1 MSPACLGRGFQVGNP
16 GRADP
21 SAEKPAWLEFLS
33 PVLPIAESFNS
44 LKALFVLGWSF
55 FSHSV
60 FPDMEAQKTGV
71 ILKSGER
78 PFPVNLSST
87 ANETS
92 QKWPKTTQITFRGG
106 KLRMTGWFRG

>member
-1 MSPACLGRGFQVGNP
+1 MVFFLTFGVSGYGGTKNRCDL
-16 GRADP
+16 
-21 SAEKPAWLEFLS
+21 EKR
-33 PVLPIAESFNS
+33 
-44 LKALFVLGWSF
+44 
-55 FSHSV
+55 
-60 FPDMEAQKTGV
+60 
-71 ILKSGER
+71 ER